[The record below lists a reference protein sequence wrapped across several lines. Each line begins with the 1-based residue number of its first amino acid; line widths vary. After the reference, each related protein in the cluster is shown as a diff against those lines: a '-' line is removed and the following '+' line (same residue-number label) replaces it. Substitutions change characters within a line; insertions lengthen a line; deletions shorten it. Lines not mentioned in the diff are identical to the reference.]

1 LQASVTVGTM
11 EEAARAAGGSNPE
24 PLCGTEVALMTE
36 SKRTGHDAGG
46 QSLEE
51 VAQDGPLP
59 ETDDIDEAA
68 EAGRD
73 NSEIYPVG
81 DNRDTDPIAGG
92 GLLGKIAQSR

>member
-1 LQASVTVGTM
+1 
-11 EEAARAAGGSNPE
+11 
-24 PLCGTEVALMTE
+24 MTE
-36 SKRTGHDAGG
+36 SQNTGRVGG
-46 QSLEE
+46 ESLEE

-59 ETDDIDEAA
+59 ETGAIDEAA

-73 NSEIYPVG
+73 NSETDTVG